1 MATAT
6 KSKLKLQPLADRVV
20 IRPLEEVADMR
31 GGLYIPDTAKEKPM
45 EGEVLAVGPGRI
57 ERGQKV
63 PMELKAGQRV
73 LFGKYSGAEVTVDDE
88 QLLII
93 KESDVLAVVG

>member
-1 MATAT
+1 VNI
-6 KSKLKLQPLADRVV
+6 KPLADRVV
-20 IRPLEEVADMR
+20 IQPLEAVER
-31 GGLYIPDTAKEKPM
+31 TKGGIVLPDTAEKQRKEQ
-45 EGEVLAVGPGRI
+45 GEVVAVGTGEDIVKLGLKPGD
-57 ERGQKV
+57 K
-63 PMELKAGQRV
+63 V